1 MENPK
6 KDNLWTSSVDMV
18 MDNLVDFGILFVLF
32 LVISIILILV
42 FGSLGYIFKYAS
54 VLLGCVYSFII
65 LWFVY
70 ALYSSIDW
78 IKRSKYVDFFDSME
92 TGLKNMLGNTT
103 LLALVLALGI
113 VSGLIS
119 LTHIPLNGIIVALYT
134 GIALV
139 GAYDSKNLNFIDV
152 FNRING
158 KSNYSAVYLYI
169 TVAIAVIPVINILQ
183 IFLLPVASSI
193 IFNDKAEK
201 Q

>member
-1 MENPK
+1 
-6 KDNLWTSSVDMV
+6 MV